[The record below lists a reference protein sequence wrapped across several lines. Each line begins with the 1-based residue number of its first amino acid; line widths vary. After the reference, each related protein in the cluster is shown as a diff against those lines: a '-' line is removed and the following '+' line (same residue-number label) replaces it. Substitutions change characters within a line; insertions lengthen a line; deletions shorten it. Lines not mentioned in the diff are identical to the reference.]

1 MSNRLREL
9 RKQHGVTQDEL
20 ASAVGVTRQT
30 ILALE
35 NGRYDASLR
44 LARKLSC
51 YFCVTIEELFFPEEE
66 QTEEIRQKG
75 E

>member
-9 RKQHGVTQDEL
+9 RKRQGVTQDEL

-44 LARKLSC
+44 LAHKLSR
-51 YFCVTIEELFFPEEE
+51 YFGVTIEDLFFPEEE
-66 QTEEIRQKG
+66 QEQGKG
-75 E
+75 G

>member
-1 MSNRLREL
+1 MDNRLREL
-9 RKQHGVTQDEL
+9 RKRQGVTQDEL
-20 ASAVGVTRQT
+20 ASSVGVTRQT

-44 LARKLSC
+44 LAYKLSR
-51 YFCVTIEELFFPEEE
+51 YFGVTVEDLFFPEEE
-66 QTEEIRQKG
+66 QQKG

>member
-1 MSNRLREL
+1 MDNRLREL
-9 RKQHGVTQDEL
+9 RKRQGVTQDEL

-44 LARKLSC
+44 LAYKLSR
-51 YFCVTIEELFFPEEE
+51 YFGVTIEDLFFPEEE
-66 QTEEIRQKG
+66 QQKG

>member
-1 MSNRLREL
+1 MDNRLREL
-9 RKQHGVTQDEL
+9 RKRQGVTQDEL

-44 LARKLSC
+44 LAYKLSR
-51 YFCVTIEELFFPEEE
+51 YFGVTIEDLFFPQEE
-66 QTEEIRQKG
+66 QQKG